1 MILSLRLEIIQ
12 VSEDQFEGGDD
23 PAAPRTA
30 TVRQQDQQN
39 LVSLGWCIKHLEPT
53 LF

>member
-12 VSEDQFEGGDD
+12 VSEDQFEDQFEGGDD

-30 TVRQQDQQN
+30 TVRQQDLQN
-39 LVSLGWCIKHLEPT
+39 LVSLG
-53 LF
+53 